1 MKKTGPGPVAR
12 KKAAS
17 NDTIVKASDKS
28 GKMYDISVKKGSG
41 YYNMAKK
48 MGAVP
53 AALRSID
60 VNKDTDPWVA
70 GVSAAEKKRR
80 LDALSASSKKTKNK

>member
-1 MKKTGPGPVAR
+1 MKKGPGPVAR
-12 KKAAS
+12 RSAAS

-48 MGAVP
+48 VGAVP
-53 AALRSID
+53 ASLRGID
-60 VNKDTDPWVA
+60 VNKDTDPFVA

-80 LDALSASSKKTKNK
+80 LDALNASSKNKKNK